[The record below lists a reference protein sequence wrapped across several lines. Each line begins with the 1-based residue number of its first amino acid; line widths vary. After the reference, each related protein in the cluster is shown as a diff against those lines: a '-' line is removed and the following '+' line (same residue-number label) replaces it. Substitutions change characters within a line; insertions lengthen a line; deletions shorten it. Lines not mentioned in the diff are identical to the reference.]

1 MLGPIHPRLL
11 QQGSG
16 AGQPAAAHGPVAK
29 HVPVIEATV
38 RAARRPC
45 SGAPAGSPHTPAR
58 SGRRRRPARG
68 PGTAPHPGPPGPAPT
83 RPRPER
89 TRTPDGQPRRRR
101 LAGPPGLAGSG
112 PSSPTD
118 DTAGAGRVPGVVVS
132 GLATPAQSGPH
143 GPGPGRLGK
152 PSSSHVAGE
161 ALADLDYPS
170 PGGAG
175 GTDAPAMALALQC
188 CRRRSDSPNHPVRVM
203 TAHRS
208 DAMLA
213 TGAQVL

>member
-1 MLGPIHPRLL
+1 MVP
-11 QQGSG
+11 G
-16 AGQPAAAHGPVAK
+16 AVCSVLALVF
-29 HVPVIEATV
+29 VIKKKTLV
-38 RAARRPC
+38 
-45 SGAPAGSPHTPAR
+45 
-58 SGRRRRPARG
+58 
-68 PGTAPHPGPPGPAPT
+68 
-83 RPRPER
+83 
-89 TRTPDGQPRRRR
+89 
-101 LAGPPGLAGSG
+101 
-112 PSSPTD
+112 
-118 DTAGAGRVPGVVVS
+118 AGALLLVA
-132 GLATPAQSGPH
+132 LFF
-143 GPGPGRLGK
+143 
-152 PSSSHVAGE
+152 AGE